1 MHALV
6 VKLMCM
12 VLFFFPSQLRK
23 EPQLGNIS
31 GLIWC
36 IESKLNEGSGH
47 EEFLCDFT
55 SAEMLFHYILL
66 LFAKKNRTL
75 ERM

>member
-1 MHALV
+1 M
-6 VKLMCM
+6 
-12 VLFFFPSQLRK
+12 FFFFKLRK
-23 EPQLGNIS
+23 RPQLDNVS

-55 SAEMLFHYILL
+55 SSRNVIPFHTVAFCKRIPY
-66 LFAKKNRTL
+66 TGQSVY
-75 ERM
+75 

>member
-1 MHALV
+1 V
-6 VKLMCM
+6 WY
-12 VLFFFPSQLRK
+12 FFFQLRK
-23 EPQLGNIS
+23 KPQLGNIS

-36 IESKLNEGSGH
+36 IESKLNEASGH

-66 LFAKKNRTL
+66 LFAKKKKTL
-75 ERM
+75 HWKECSLGFHY